1 MFTDSIQITKLLSS
15 WSRYCTLVWLH
26 HIPDSLHFTLLSLQ
40 PPFPGVHPHLICTF
54 QRAEQATYIF
64 LFQSSNFLL
73 DLTQRSISLSEIS
86 FGPHSNPFQ
95 NTAEWDSEF
104 QFIYPLCIPSTVSK
118 EMTHH
123 NLINKNLFIHLAT
136 ITKMITFHQKQKGRI
151 FS

>member
-15 WSRYCTLVWLH
+15 WNRYCTLVWLH
-26 HIPDSLHFTLLSLQ
+26 HIPDSFHFTLLSLQ

-73 DLTQRSISLSEIS
+73 DLTQRSIPLSEIS

-95 NTAEWDSEF
+95 NTAEWDSES
-104 QFIYPLCIPSTVSK
+104 QFIYPL
-118 EMTHH
+118 THH

-136 ITKMITFHQKQKGRI
+136 MTKMIIFIKNKRDVFFLKSCKQI
-151 FS
+151 PS